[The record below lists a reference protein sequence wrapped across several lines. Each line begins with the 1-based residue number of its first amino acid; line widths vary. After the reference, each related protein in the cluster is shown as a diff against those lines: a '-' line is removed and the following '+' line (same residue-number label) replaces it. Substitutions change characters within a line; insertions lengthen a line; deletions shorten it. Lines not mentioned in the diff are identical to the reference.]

1 MDDCFDKI
9 LKASINSDV
18 TKYKVIVKLM
28 KDLEKGISD
37 TLRIRNCLIFLIN
50 TCFEQDYGDYTDR
63 IGKQTY
69 DLSADEK
76 FEMREVLK
84 TEFYN

>member
-9 LKASINSDV
+9 LKASSNSDV

-37 TLRIRNCLIFLIN
+37 TLRIRNCLILLIN
-50 TCFEQDYGDYTDR
+50 ICFEQNYGDYTDR
-63 IGKQTY
+63 IGKHPHE
-69 DLSADEK
+69 LSAEEK
-76 FEMREVLK
+76 TFMLDLLK
-84 TEFYN
+84 LEFYN

>member
-9 LKASINSDV
+9 LKASSNSEV
-18 TKYKVIVKLM
+18 SKYKVIVKLM

-50 TCFEQDYGDYTDR
+50 TCFELDYGDYTDR
-63 IGKQTY
+63 IGKHTQ
-69 DLSADEK
+69 DLSVEEK
-76 FEMREVLK
+76 LHMREVLK
-84 TEFYN
+84 LEFYN

>member
-9 LKASINSDV
+9 LKASSNSDV
-18 TKYKVIVKLM
+18 TKYKVIVELM

-37 TLRIRNCLIFLIN
+37 ALRVRNCLIFLIN

-63 IGKQTY
+63 IGKQPH
-69 DLSADEK
+69 DLSTEEK
-76 FEMREVLK
+76 IFMLDVLK
-84 TEFYN
+84 MEFYN

>member
-9 LKASINSDV
+9 LKASSNSDV

-37 TLRIRNCLIFLIN
+37 ALRVRNCLIFLIN
-50 TCFEQDYGDYTDR
+50 TCFEHDYGDYTDR
-63 IGKQTY
+63 IGKQSH
-69 DLSADEK
+69 DLSAEEK
-76 FEMREVLK
+76 IQMLDLLK